1 MRSLETTSPQQAA
14 ALERVAVPAWA
25 WLFVALATL
34 AVYAVT
40 MDNGTVLA
48 GAAETVHELFH
59 DARHFVGVPCH

>member
-1 MRSLETTSPQQAA
+1 M
-14 ALERVAVPAWA
+14 PAWA